1 MKEISK
7 IPVSI
12 YSTPTPA
19 HILYQLMGEEGF
31 LVDLHF
37 PFRSNQKKQLMTYLT
52 IC

>member
-19 HILYQLMGEEGF
+19 CILYQFMGEEGF
-31 LVDLHF
+31 VVALHLY
-37 PFRSNQKKQLMTYLT
+37 QKKQLMTYLT